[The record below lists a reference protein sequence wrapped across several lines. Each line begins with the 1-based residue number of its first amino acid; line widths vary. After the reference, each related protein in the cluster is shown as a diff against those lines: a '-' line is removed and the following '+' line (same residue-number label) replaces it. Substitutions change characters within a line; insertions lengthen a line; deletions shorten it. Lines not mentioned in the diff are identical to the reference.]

1 MIRSIVDRLK
11 VEVDVQAEAEVEV
24 EVEDGVNMN
33 SI

>member
-1 MIRSIVDRLK
+1 MIRSIVDRLE